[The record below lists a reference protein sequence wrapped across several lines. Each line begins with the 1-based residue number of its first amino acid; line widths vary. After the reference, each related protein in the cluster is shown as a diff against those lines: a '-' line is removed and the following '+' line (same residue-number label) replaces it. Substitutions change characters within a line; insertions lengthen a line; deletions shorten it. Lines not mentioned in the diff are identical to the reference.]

1 VNFVRKALPPAQAEL
16 ALSTNFQRL
25 TGR

>member
-1 VNFVRKALPPAQAEL
+1 VRKALPATQAEL
-16 ALSTNFQRL
+16 ALSANFQRL